1 LGSVTRKTT
10 PDSHAEEKS
19 GSENG
24 PWLPGVY
31 PLRHLAGNL
40 ETRRMDFCIA
50 RKYRNLQYKIS
61 ILRETAK
68 THNRAPL
75 LQVRAD
81 FGLASGK
88 CEGTLNAGR
97 MGVLVAGKGKI
108 RYMVRMCLLGKN
120 TFPVMSKKFFVFLT
134 DFPQRHGAV
143 DAQPFQISFR
153 DLCRYSDFSVITKG
167 NQPLV
172 KQGV

>member
-1 LGSVTRKTT
+1 MQKKNPVPGMARGFAEYTPCVILPETLKRAAWISVLQ
-10 PDSHAEEKS
+10 E
-19 GSENG
+19 
-24 PWLPGVY
+24 
-31 PLRHLAGNL
+31 NL
-40 ETRRMDFCIA
+40 ETCNIKFPYCEKRLKLAIG
-50 RKYRNLQYKIS
+50 L
-61 ILRETAK
+61 
-68 THNRAPL
+68 PL

-120 TFPVMSKKFFVFLT
+120 TFPVMSKKLFVFLT